1 MICKNIREVRNN
13 INNID
18 EQIVKL
24 IALRGSFV
32 KQAAKFKKDS
42 DSVKAPTRVEEVISK
57 VKNLAKITG
66 ANEEVVENVYRTMI
80 DSFINLEMKELES
93 STIMQ
98 KRGRVLGTTKNKNR
112 ALLIDVIDIGTKYL
126 SEHALNRLELYDS
139 EFGKNKI
146 EIYDKTELLELEESL
161 KEWFNV

>member
-32 KQAAKFKKDS
+32 KQAANFKKDRE
-42 DSVKAPTRVEEVISK
+42 SVKAPTRVEEVISK

-66 ANEEVVENVYRTMI
+66 ANEEVVENVYKAMI
-80 DSFINLEMKELES
+80 ESFIKLEMKE
-93 STIMQ
+93 
-98 KRGRVLGTTKNKNR
+98 
-112 ALLIDVIDIGTKYL
+112 
-126 SEHALNRLELYDS
+126 
-139 EFGKNKI
+139 F
-146 EIYDKTELLELEESL
+146 ESL
-161 KEWFNV
+161 K

>member
-1 MICKNIREVRNN
+1 MLLASNI
-13 INNID
+13 
-18 EQIVKL
+18 
-24 IALRGSFV
+24 
-32 KQAAKFKKDS
+32 FKKGITLPE
-42 DSVKAPTRVEEVISK
+42 AQIIF
-57 VKNLAKITG
+57 LADG
-66 ANEEVVENVYRTMI
+66 GQ
-80 DSFINLEMKELES
+80 ES

-139 EFGKNKI
+139 EFGRNKI